1 MSMRQPVVLV
11 AEDDADIRAL
21 VARTLTRAGNR
32 VVEAADGEQALRL
45 ALELR
50 PDLVVLDGAMPRVD
64 GFEVA
69 RQLQR
74 QLGGRLPVIML
85 TARSHEREVVE
96 GLAAGALDYLVKP
109 FSPADLVARVRAIV
123 GG

>member
-11 AEDDADIRAL
+11 AEDDADIRGL

-32 VVEAADGEQALRL
+32 VVEAEDGEQALRL

-69 RQLQR
+69 RQLQQR
-74 QLGGRLPVIML
+74 FRGGVPVLML

-96 GLAAGALDYLVKP
+96 GLAAGALDYMVKP
-109 FSPADLVARVRAIV
+109 FSPADLVARVRAIL